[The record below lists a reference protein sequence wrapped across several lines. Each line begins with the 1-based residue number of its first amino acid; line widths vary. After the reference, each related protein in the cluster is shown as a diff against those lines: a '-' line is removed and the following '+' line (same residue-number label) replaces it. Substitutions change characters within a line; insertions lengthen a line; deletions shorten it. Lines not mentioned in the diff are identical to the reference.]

1 MIIDLHVQRY
11 GPSGPARVLT
21 IHGVTEHGRIW
32 HRLAHHLP
40 EIPIA
45 APDLLGHGRSPWAA
59 PWTIDANVSA
69 LAALL
74 DNQGDG
80 PVVVV
85 GHSFGGAVAM
95 HLAAARPDQVAA
107 LVLLDPAVALDGS
120 RVREVVDA
128 MLASP
133 DYLDPAEARA
143 EKATGAWADVDPPV
157 LDAELDEHLVA
168 LPNGRYGWRISLPAM
183 VCYWSELARDIVLPP
198 VGTATTLV
206 RAVRASPAYVSDQL
220 LAALDKRLGA
230 DFELLDF
237 DCGHMVPQA
246 KPTEVAAG
254 DPQSTGTA
262 LAMAPVTDEQV
273 ELVRSLV
280 AAIPLGRVSTYGDIA
295 ALAGLSSPR
304 IVGWI
309 MRTDSSDLPW
319 HRVIRASGRPAQ
331 HLATRQL
338 ELLRA
343 EGVLSVDGRVALSEI
358 RYEFP
363 PG

>member
-183 VCYWSELARDIVLPP
+183 VC
-198 VGTATTLV
+198 
-206 RAVRASPAYVSDQL
+206 
-220 LAALDKRLGA
+220 
-230 DFELLDF
+230 
-237 DCGHMVPQA
+237 
-246 KPTEVAAG
+246 
-254 DPQSTGTA
+254 
-262 LAMAPVTDEQV
+262 
-273 ELVRSLV
+273 
-280 AAIPLGRVSTYGDIA
+280 
-295 ALAGLSSPR
+295 
-304 IVGWI
+304 
-309 MRTDSSDLPW
+309 
-319 HRVIRASGRPAQ
+319 
-331 HLATRQL
+331 
-338 ELLRA
+338 
-343 EGVLSVDGRVALSEI
+343 
-358 RYEFP
+358 
-363 PG
+363 